1 MSAEFFHESVL
12 AREAVALLCPTPGKL
27 LLDGTL
33 GGGGHA
39 ELLLA
44 GGASV
49 IAIDKEKSEITIRQR
64 TTTNMQWTVAYTPA
78 TKFSQLNE
86 KATLDQVKVGLRL
99 ICEGSFGKETNKMT
113 AARIDVR
120 TDK

>member
-1 MSAEFFHESVL
+1 MKRGIAGVL
-12 AREAVALLCPTPGKL
+12 AVALFLSLGLVAGLHAQATKNPETKL
-27 LLDGTL
+27 DRLEGT
-33 GGGGHA
+33 
-39 ELLLA
+39 
-44 GGASV
+44 V

-64 TTTNMQWTVAYTPA
+64 KTTNMQWTVAYTPT
-78 TKFSQLNE
+78 TKFSHLNE
-86 KATLDQVKVGLRL
+86 KATLDHVKVGLRL